1 MLKQVVIAILG
12 IAIAEN
18 SVGESHRSIDDY
30 IKSIKR
36 NSVLNIYHPPSPE
49 TLLESPE
56 SLVET
61 ESLKKPLT
69 VAQFSEWLHNL
80 YYNEEQKRK
89 STIKYMLENALDKGS
104 D

>member
-1 MLKQVVIAILG
+1 MRLFTCHLLLISALTLSCG
-12 IAIAEN
+12 AGNE
-18 SVGESHRSIDDY
+18 RTIDEY

-36 NSVLNIYHPPSPE
+36 NSVLHIYRPPAPE
-49 TLLESPE
+49 ALIERPA

-61 ESLKKPLT
+61 ENLKKPLS

-89 STIKYMLENALDKGS
+89 STIKYMLENLFDKKT

>member
-1 MLKQVVIAILG
+1 MRVFGFILIAIG
-12 IAIAEN
+12 TPAFSN
-18 SVGESHRSIDDY
+18 DVSSRSIDDY

-36 NSVLNIYHPPSPE
+36 NSVLHIYKPPAPE
-49 TLLESPE
+49 ALLEKPG

-61 ESLKKPLT
+61 EVLKKPLT

-89 STIKYMLENALDKGS
+89 STIKYMLENGIDKKF